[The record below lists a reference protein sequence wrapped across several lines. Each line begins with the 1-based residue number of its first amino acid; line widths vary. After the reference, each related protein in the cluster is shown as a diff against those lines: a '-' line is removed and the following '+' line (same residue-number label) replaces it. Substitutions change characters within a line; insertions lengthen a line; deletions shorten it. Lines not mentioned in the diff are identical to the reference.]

1 MGLWEIKR
9 NVLYLEKL
17 PPRKFERRSYRPQLE
32 WWAPW
37 IQKTINRALL
47 AQSSITMGKLKDH
60 KYGNQPLDAG
70 WDDDYLDDEYQYE
83 KWKRKNKKKKTNL
96 ADDHEDFV
104 DEY

>member
-1 MGLWEIKR
+1 
-9 NVLYLEKL
+9 
-17 PPRKFERRSYRPQLE
+17 
-32 WWAPW
+32 
-37 IQKTINRALL
+37 
-47 AQSSITMGKLKDH
+47 MGKLKDH

-70 WDDDYLDDEYQYE
+70 WDDDYLDDGYQYE